1 MQFKSLSF
9 VALLATTAIAADS
22 SSSSS
27 SATSTS
33 SGSVPSGCSLGSSAT
48 ATAQSDLDKYSGC
61 STLVGN
67 LTISGVLGSGA
78 LANVKKFDG
87 SLRIFNATDLNTFSA
102 DSIEEITGSLE
113 LQSLTVLTTASFG
126 ALEKVGTISLITLP
140 AISTF
145 ATNLK
150 SASNILISDTSLES
164 IDGFSALKTVD
175 SFNINNNRYLTSVKA
190 SLSTVSN
197 ALELGFNG
205 QNTALSFDELI
216 WANNITLSSVANVS
230 FANLQNVNAS
240 LGFINNTFSSLTV
253 DQLKSVGQ
261 TFTISSNDDLD
272 SVSFKNL
279 TSIGGGFVIANN
291 TNLKTIDT
299 FSEVTT
305 IGGALNVIG
314 NFSTLDLSSLKS
326 VRGVA
331 DVETSASNFSCDA
344 LKKLQNKGAI
354 QGDKFVCKNGAVS
367 SSSSSVSHTSSG
379 SSSASKAHSSTT
391 SGSASG
397 SDSSSSTASIKTSKS
412 SKSKGAAAVGYI
424 IPQASVFGLLTAVL
438 SALL

>member
-1 MQFKSLSF
+1 MQFKSFSIA
-9 VALLATTAIAADS
+9 ALLATSALAADS

-27 SATSTS
+27 STKTSSTS
-33 SGSVPSGCSLGSSAT
+33 IPSGCSLGSSAT
-48 ATAQSDLDKYSGC
+48 ATAQSDLDEYSGC
-61 STLVGN
+61 TTLVGN

-78 LANVKKFDG
+78 IANVQKIDG
-87 SLRIFNATDLNTFSA
+87 SLRIYNATDLVTFSA

-216 WANNITLSSVANVS
+216 WANNITLSSVSNVS
-230 FANLQNVNAS
+230 FAKLQKVNAS
-240 LGFINNTFSSLTV
+240 MGFINNTFTDLTV
-253 DQLKSVGQ
+253 DELESVGQ
-261 TFTISSNDDLD
+261 TFTISSNDDLEN
-272 SVSFKNL
+272 VSFQNL
-279 TSIGGGFVIANN
+279 TTIGGGFVIANN

-314 NFSTLDLSSLKS
+314 NFTTLDLSSLKS
-326 VRGVA
+326 VKGGA
-331 DVETSASNFSCDA
+331 DIETSASNFSCDA
-344 LKKLQNKGAI
+344 LKKLQSKGAI
-354 QGDKFVCKNGAVS
+354 QGDNFVCKNGAVS
-367 SSSSSVSHTSSG
+367 SSASSSVSSSASSTKSG
-379 SSSASKAHSSTT
+379 SSKSSSASSDDS
-391 SGSASG
+391 
-397 SDSSSSTASIKTSKS
+397 SDSSSSSSSSSKS
-412 SKSKGAAAVGYI
+412 SGAAGIAYT
-424 IPQASVFGLLTAVL
+424 IPQASLFGLFATVL

>member
-1 MQFKSLSF
+1 MQFKSLS
-9 VALLATTAIAADS
+9 VAALLAASAVAAD
-22 SSSSS
+22 SS

-61 STLVGN
+61 TTLVGN
-67 LTISGVLGSGA
+67 LTIDGVLGSGA

-87 SLRIFNATDLNTFSA
+87 SLRIFNATDLVTFSA

-190 SLSTVSN
+190 SLNTVSN

-205 QNTALSFDELI
+205 QNTALSFDNLI
-216 WANNITLSSVANVS
+216 WANNITLSSVSNVS
-230 FANLQNVNAS
+230 FASLQNVNAS
-240 LGFINNTFSSLTV
+240 LGFINNTFTTLSV

-261 TFTISSNDDLD
+261 TFTISSNDDLN

-291 TNLKTIDT
+291 TNLQTIDT
-299 FSEVTT
+299 FSEITT
-305 IGGALNVIG
+305 IGGALSVIG
-314 NFSTLDLSSLKS
+314 NFTTLDLSSLKS

-367 SSSSSVSHTSSG
+367 SSSSVSHTSSG
-379 SSSASKAHSSTT
+379 SSSSGSSSSGSKGHSSTT
-391 SGSASG
+391 SGSG
-397 SDSSSSTASIKTSKS
+397 SDSSSSTASSSSTKS
-412 SKSKGAAAVGYI
+412 SKSKGAAAVDFA
-424 IPQASVFGLLTAVL
+424 IPQASIFGLLTAVL

>member
-1 MQFKSLSF
+1 MQFKSLS
-9 VALLATTAIAADS
+9 VAALLAASAVAAD
-22 SSSSS
+22 SS

-61 STLVGN
+61 TTLVGN
-67 LTISGVLGSGA
+67 LTIDGVLGSGA

-87 SLRIFNATDLNTFSA
+87 SLRIFNATDLVTFSA

-190 SLSTVSN
+190 SLNTVSN

-205 QNTALSFDELI
+205 QNTALSFDNLI
-216 WANNITLSSVANVS
+216 WANNITLSSVSNVS
-230 FANLQNVNAS
+230 FASLQNVNAS
-240 LGFINNTFSSLTV
+240 LGFINNTFTTLSV

-261 TFTISSNDDLD
+261 TFTISSNDDLN

-291 TNLKTIDT
+291 TNLQTIDT
-299 FSEVTT
+299 FSEITT
-305 IGGALNVIG
+305 IGGALSVIG
-314 NFSTLDLSSLKS
+314 NFTTLDLSSLKS

-367 SSSSSVSHTSSG
+367 SSSSVSHTSSG
-379 SSSASKAHSSTT
+379 SSSSGSNGHSSTT
-391 SGSASG
+391 SGSG
-397 SDSSSSTASIKTSKS
+397 SDSSSSTASSSSTKS
-412 SKSKGAAAVGYI
+412 SKSKGAAAVDFA
-424 IPQASVFGLLTAVL
+424 IPQASIFGLLTAVL

>member
-1 MQFKSLSF
+1 MQFKSLSIA
-9 VALLATTAIAADS
+9 ALLATSAIAADS
-22 SSSSS
+22 SSAS

-48 ATAQSDLDKYSGC
+48 ATAQSDLDEYSGC
-61 STLVGN
+61 TTLVGN
-67 LTISGVLGSGA
+67 LTVGGVLGSGA
-78 LANVKKFDG
+78 LANVKKIDG
-87 SLRIFNATDLNTFSA
+87 SLRIFNATDLSTFSA

-164 IDGFSALKTVD
+164 IDGFSALTTVD

-190 SLSTVSN
+190 SLNTVSN

-230 FANLQNVNAS
+230 FASLQNVNAS
-240 LGFINNTFSSLTV
+240 MGFINNTFTTLSV

-279 TSIGGGFVIANN
+279 TTIGGGFVIANN

-299 FSEVTT
+299 FSKITT
-305 IGGALNVIG
+305 IGGALNVVG
-314 NFSTLDLSSLKS
+314 NFTTLDLSSLKS

-331 DVETSASNFSCDA
+331 DVESSASNFSCDA
-344 LKKLQNKGAI
+344 LKKLQNNGAI
-354 QGDKFVCKNGAVS
+354 QGDKFVGKNGAVS

-379 SSSASKAHSSTT
+379 SSSSGSRGHST
-391 SGSASG
+391 SASG
-397 SDSSSSTASIKTSKS
+397 STSDSSSSSASSTSS
-412 SKSKGAAAVGYI
+412 RGAAAIGFT
-424 IPQASVFGLLTAVL
+424 IPQASMFGLLTAVL

>member
-1 MQFKSLSF
+1 MQFKSLSI
-9 VALLATTAIAADS
+9 ATLLATAAIAAD
-22 SSSSS
+22 SSS

-67 LTISGVLGSGA
+67 LTVSGVLGSGA

-87 SLRIFNATDLNTFSA
+87 SLRIFNATDLVTFSA

-367 SSSSSVSHTSSG
+367 SSSSVSHTSSG
-379 SSSASKAHSSTT
+379 SSSASKGHSSTT
-391 SGSASG
+391 SGSATD

-412 SKSKGAAAVGYI
+412 SKSKGAAAVGYT